1 MALDQT
7 SFAAALKTLYPS
19 EVVRNLAYKNNP
31 LYALI
36 PKDETFYGDSSKE
49 PITIGT
55 PQNRS
60 AAFSGANTSTTNSIL
75 RAFLITR
82 KTNYSMAAIANE
94 TLEAAQSDKG
104 AFMKAVQFEIDQAL
118 LSLTRSLAVQMYR
131 SGTGTVAQI
140 SATATLNSAS
150 TPVALSIPDQATN
163 LEVGM
168 QVVFSATDGGAAK
181 SGTAYIVSIDRAAG
195 TFLCSATYGG
205 APAALNSLVATIAVS
220 DFIYQA
226 AGDINATMSGLTA
239 WLAGSD
245 IANSGDSFFGVNRA
259 VDKVR
264 LGGIKVDGSALTIE
278 AAIVQA
284 ATLAAREGGRPDYVF
299 MSFRDWNRLV
309 SELGAKVQ
317 YVDVNVKEAQ
327 VEVSFSGLKVNGP
340 NGIMTV
346 VPDQNCPAGVA
357 FVLQIDTWKLKS
369 LGEAVRLFNADGL
382 TMIRDSSSDSLLVR
396 AFSYANLSCRAP
408 GFNARVILPA

>member
-19 EVVRNLAYKNNP
+19 EVIRNLAYKNNP
-31 LYALI
+31 LFALI
-36 PKDETFYGDSSKE
+36 SKDETFYGDSSKE
-49 PITIGT
+49 PIVIGT

-60 AAFSGANTSTTNSIL
+60 AAFSGANVSTTNSQIK
-75 RAFLITR
+75 AFLLTR

-94 TLEAAQSDKG
+94 TLEASQSDKG

-118 LSLTRSLAVQMYR
+118 LALTRSLAIQMYR

-140 SATATLNSAS
+140 ASTATVNSS
-150 TPVALSIPDQATN
+150 TTMVTLAVADQATN

-168 QVVFSATDGGAAK
+168 SIALSATDGGAAR
-181 SGTAYIVSIDRAAG
+181 SGTAFIISIDRAAG
-195 TFLCSATYGG
+195 SFLCAATAGG
-205 APAALNSLVATIAVS
+205 AAAALTSLITGAAAS

-226 AGDINATMSGLTA
+226 AGDVNATITGLTA
-239 WLAGSD
+239 WLKGSD
-245 IANSGDSFFGVNRA
+245 IAAGDSFYNVDRS

-284 ATLAAREGGRPDYVF
+284 ATLAAREGGRPDHVF
-299 MSFRDWNRLV
+299 LSFRDWNRLV
-309 SELGAKVQ
+309 SELGSKVQ
-317 YVDVNVKEAQ
+317 YVDVNVAEA
-327 VEVSFSGLKVNGP
+327 EVKISFSGLRVNGP
-340 NGIMTV
+340 NGVMTV
-346 VPDQNCPAGVA
+346 IPDQNCPAGVA
-357 FVLQIDTWKLKS
+357 FVLQMDTWKLKS

-396 AFSYANLSCRAP
+396 SFSYANLSCRAP

>member
-19 EVVRNLAYKNNP
+19 DVIKNLAYKNNP
-31 LYALI
+31 LFALI

-49 PITIGT
+49 PIVIGT

-60 AAFSGANTSTTNSIL
+60 ASFSGANVSTTNSTL
-75 RAFLITR
+75 KAFLLTR

-94 TLEAAQSDKG
+94 TLEASQSDKG

-118 LSLTRSLAVQMYR
+118 LALTRSIAVQMYR

-140 SATATLNSAS
+140 ASTATVNSSS
-150 TPVALSIPDQATN
+150 TMVTLAVADQATN

-168 QVVFSATDGGAAK
+168 SIALSATDGGAAR
-181 SGTAYIVSIDRAAG
+181 SGTAFIVSIDRAAG
-195 TFLCSATYGG
+195 SFLASGTANGSA
-205 APAALNSLVATIAVS
+205 AALTGLITGAAAS

-226 AGDINATMSGLTA
+226 AGDVNATISGLTA
-239 WLAGSD
+239 WLKGSD
-245 IANSGDSFFGVNRA
+245 ITAGDSYYNVDRS

-278 AAIVQA
+278 AAIVQG

-299 MSFRDWNRLV
+299 VSFRDWNRLI
-309 SELGAKVQ
+309 SELGSKVQ
-317 YVDVNVKEAQ
+317 YTDVNVNEA
-327 VEVSFSGLKVNGP
+327 EVKASFSGVRINGA
-340 NGIMTV
+340 NGVMTV
-346 VPDQNCPAGVA
+346 VADQNCPAGVA
-357 FVLQIDTWKLKS
+357 FVLQMDTWKLKS
-369 LGEAVRLFNADGL
+369 LNEAVRLFNADGL